1 MRKKGP
7 RTPIGETLDRRGTL
21 ATFPP
26 AASLAAAAL
35 FGSAPTASA
44 QDGIYSFTVTT
55 ADGGKA
61 SLSKYKGKVLLIVNV
76 ASACGFTPQYSG
88 LAALADKYAN
98 DLVVIAQPC
107 NQFGGQE
114 PGTDRDIAAF
124 AKDKGLKRGLVLT
137 KADVNGSNQTDLYA
151 FLKSKKGGI
160 MGNDIKW
167 NFSKFLVDKQG
178 NVVARYPSTTTPDD
192 IAKDVAKYV

>member
-1 MRKKGP
+1 MA
-7 RTPIGETLDRRGTL
+7 RRRV
-21 ATFPP
+21 P
-26 AASLAAAAL
+26 ALSTHSFFHQTASPSSASIAAAAL
-35 FGSAPTASA
+35 FGLAPTAA
-44 QDGIYSFTVTT
+44 TEGIYGFTVTT
-55 ADGGKA
+55 ADGGKQ

-76 ASACGFTPQYSG
+76 ASACGFTPQYTG

-114 PGTDRDIAAF
+114 PGSDKDIATF
-124 AKDKGLKRGLVLT
+124 AKNKGLKRGLVLS
-137 KADVNGSNQTDLYA
+137 KADVNGANQTDLYA

-167 NFSKFLVDKQG
+167 NFAKFLVDRQG
-178 NVVARYPSTTTPDD
+178 NVVGRYPSTTAPEAIEAD
-192 IAKDVAKYV
+192 IKKYV